1 MTVWI
6 VEFSPEI
13 HKIRLD
19 FQIGHRL
26 PYGYLFSYWTR
37 DNPGK
42 NSTCYLFACPK
53 KVFFTAYGEAAP
65 QCINA
70 NAYSEVPNK
79 PGALLTM

>member
-26 PYGYLFSYWTR
+26 PYGYLFSYWTK

-42 NSTCYLFACPK
+42 FSTCYLFACPK
-53 KVFFTAYGEAAP
+53 KVLEAAP